1 MVIRS
6 KGIRPYIVRLDEPD
20 PSLSFDR
27 NNVFGLTGGFPG
39 DPASYVNDYGVSLVD
54 ALYAMNIP
62 DAGDV
67 MFENA
72 YDMSNWMLGWH
83 VETVL
88 LPDGS
93 IYIEYADGRARGK
106 AEYVSW
112 KNGLT
117 SNVAFYDDPSIRE
130 PLADNVVV
138 RGRQNVPAGAEY
150 VMDYS
155 VDPPAPKRFLMYE
168 APMEIRRRT
177 DSLPYRPRRN

>member
-1 MVIRS
+1 MAIRS

-27 NNVFGLTGGFPG
+27 NNVFGLRGGFSG
-39 DPASYVNDYGVSLVD
+39 DPASYVNDFGVSLVD
-54 ALYAMNIP
+54 ALYDMNIP

-67 MFENA
+67 LFESA
-72 YDMSNWMLGWH
+72 YDMSNWLLGWH

-93 IYIEYADGRARGK
+93 IYIEYVDGRSRGK

-117 SNVAFYDDPSIRE
+117 SNVAFVDDQSIPE
-130 PLADNVVV
+130 PLAENVVV
-138 RGRQNVPAGAEY
+138 RGRQNVPADAEY

-155 VDPPAPKRFLMYE
+155 VNPPVPKRFLMYE

-177 DSLPYRPRRN
+177 NSFPYKPRRN

>member
-1 MVIRS
+1 MAIRS

-27 NNVFGLTGGFPG
+27 NNVFGLRGGFPG
-39 DPASYVNDYGVSLVD
+39 DPASYVNDFGVSLVD
-54 ALYAMNIP
+54 ALYDMNIP

-67 MFENA
+67 LFESS
-72 YDMSNWMLGWH
+72 YDMSNWLLGWH

-93 IYIEYADGRARGK
+93 IYIEYVDGRARGK
-106 AEYVSW
+106 AE
-112 KNGLT
+112 
-117 SNVAFYDDPSIRE
+117 
-130 PLADNVVV
+130 NVVV
-138 RGRQNVPAGAEY
+138 RGRQNVPAEAEY

-155 VDPPAPKRFLMYE
+155 VNPPVPKRFLMYE

-177 DSLPYRPRRN
+177 NSFPYKPRRN